1 MRAHHAVLLLAATA
15 LLAGCSSTGV
25 VDVPESARTTAPS
38 AVAAAESVPSETAA
52 TVAPAPELDCSAA
65 LPASAVETAVGLP
78 AGTAVLVQ
86 AGDTCSYG
94 IAGNP
99 SAVLVS
105 VGPAR
110 LAETFAGAG
119 EAVGAVPAPLGEA
132 AYRLEGSPTT
142 PSQLAVLAGGYELH
156 VESFVGDQDVLA
168 DWAVAVFDSLGVRL
182 SAG

>member
-1 MRAHHAVLLLAATA
+1 VRAHHAVLLLAATA

-25 VDVPESARTTAPS
+25 VDVPEAARTTAPS
-38 AVAAAESVPSETAA
+38 AASESVPSATAT
-52 TVAPAPELDCSAA
+52 TVAPPAPALDCSAA

-78 AGTAVLVQ
+78 AGTVVLVQ

-99 SAVLVS
+99 FAVLVG